1 MKTETRTREQY
12 YDVYIAMDGREF
24 NDKTECEKYEQS
36 AKAVVNANYKR
47 LIVGKNTE
55 EAFFGFGCCDNGVE
69 FVKVTSREDADTV
82 MQMNYI
88 INPHMAKEPDVYK
101 NSTDRMHNLLERA
114 INEHDVLIVGRGWNY
129 DEVFWIVG
137 TRNSMKEEIDNVCEA
152 SIHAKEAEEL

>member
-12 YDVYIAMDGREF
+12 YDVYIAMDGTEF
-24 NDKTECEKYEQS
+24 NDKAECEKYEQS

-47 LIVGKNTE
+47 LIVGTNTE

-69 FVKVTSREDADTV
+69 FVKVTSKEDADVV
-82 MQMNYI
+82 MQMNFI
-88 INPHMAKEPDVYK
+88 INPHMAEHPENFD
-101 NSTDRMHNLLERA
+101 TTIERMQNLLERA
-114 INEHDVLIVGRGWNY
+114 INEHDVLIVGRGWND

-137 TRNSMKEEIDNVCEA
+137 TRNSMKEEIDKVCEA